1 MEVHAQIAKQI
12 AIISATVLV
21 PGLGFQA
28 YYPLPGRAI
37 VLLLKVY
44 LLNLILPLFAL
55 IDLFIEI

>member
-1 MEVHAQIAKQI
+1 MEVHAQIAL
-12 AIISATVLV
+12 ISATVLV
-21 PGLGFQA
+21 LGLGFQA
-28 YYPLPGRAI
+28 YYPRPGRSI

>member
-1 MEVHAQIAKQI
+1 MEVHAQISL
-12 AIISATVLV
+12 ISATVLV
-21 PGLGFQA
+21 LGLGFQA
-28 YYPLPGRAI
+28 YYPRPGRAI

>member
-1 MEVHAQIAKQI
+1 MEVHAQIAL
-12 AIISATVLV
+12 ISATVLV
-21 PGLGFQA
+21 LGLGFLA
-28 YYPLPGRAI
+28 YYPRPGRAI